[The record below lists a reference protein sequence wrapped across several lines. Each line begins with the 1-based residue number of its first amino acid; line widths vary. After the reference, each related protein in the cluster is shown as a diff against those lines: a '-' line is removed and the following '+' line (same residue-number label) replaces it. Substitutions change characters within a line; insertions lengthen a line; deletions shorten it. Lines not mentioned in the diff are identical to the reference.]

1 MCEQGPI
8 ANTDQSQTNFLLIL
22 HTFLPMRVLCSHFHF
37 LDQIKIAYVHKLS
50 PYVSVDSARTV
61 VQAPCQIN
69 FGLVSSSAPGAPSS
83 RPYPE
88 ALKPPNGARGSERVK
103 SLINTIP
110 DSISP
115 ATRRA
120 LTRSRLQTAALRPKS
135 VILAMRI
142 ASSSVLKGKIIATG
156 PKNSSL
162 AIAASGGSPTS
173 TVGG

>member
-1 MCEQGPI
+1 MLE
-8 ANTDQSQTNFLLIL
+8 LI
-22 HTFLPMRVLCSHFHF
+22 HPAERFRNIRVVDTSFHRR
-37 LDQIKIAYVHKLS
+37 LS
-50 PYVSVDSARTV
+50 IHRVNVEGVSWHSARTF
-61 VQAPCQIN
+61 VQAPCQIS

-110 DSISP
+110 DSISL

-135 VILAMRI
+135 VILARRI